1 MVRVLDPEEIARRAR
16 KLRLV
21 VTDVDGVLTDGGVYY
36 GAQGEELKRF
46 SLRDGMGVER
56 LRAEGIE
63 TIFLTRETSPIVQA
77 SAAKL
82 RVPVYGGVRD
92 KRAHFPSLLA
102 DAALEADAVAYLGD
116 DVNDLELL
124 EHVSEQ
130 GLSGAP
136 ADAAPEL
143 TTHVHYITSARGGHG
158 AFREFAEFLLR
169 PRR

>member
-1 MVRVLDPEEIARRAR
+1 MLDPEEVARRAR

-36 GAQGEELKRF
+36 GAHGEELKRF

-77 SAAKL
+77 RAAKL

-92 KRAHFPSLLA
+92 KRAHFPILLA
-102 DAALEADAVAYLGD
+102 EAALEADAVAYIGD
-116 DVNDLELL
+116 DINDLELL
-124 EHVSEQ
+124 ELVSAQ

-136 ADAAPEL
+136 ADA
-143 TTHVHYITSARGGHG
+143 
-158 AFREFAEFLLR
+158 
-169 PRR
+169 